1 MKKQL
6 QLFVLFVFGLASL
19 VLAGQAYGENG
30 ERGVW
35 RVRLLVTNATVFSPS
50 TIFVAAAAVDNL
62 SGAGTDIP
70 DGTEGLR
77 RPMVS
82 ATQSVKEVM
91 TIWLINLMNFV
102 EYFVGRSLQVR
113 MVNYGLQFN
122 RQEDPNVPHW
132 DVFYSYSENLEE
144 LIATGVLK
152 PRNSR

>member
-1 MKKQL
+1 MAPRTRIEARDRMNDFL
-6 QLFVLFVFGLASL
+6 HGGLSPQHFEVSL
-19 VLAGQAYGENG
+19 VIG
-30 ERGVW
+30 R
-35 RVRLLVTNATVFSPS
+35 
-50 TIFVAAAAVDNL
+50 
-62 SGAGTDIP
+62 
-70 DGTEGLR
+70 DGTESLH

-113 MVNYGLQFN
+113 MMNYGLQFN

-132 DVFYSYSENLEE
+132 DVFYSENLEE

-152 PRNSR
+152 PKV